1 MYDFHSFRVTWITL
15 ALAAGVPLELVQR
28 VTGHRTVEIVLKHY
42 FRPGREDFRETIMS
56 AMPELLTAP
65 TAAPALPAA
74 SGTVAAI
81 IGAGGQQEQVG
92 AGDVLEEALKAL
104 EAMNAKNWR
113 KHRDVAAGFIRR
125 AKELVQ

>member
-1 MYDFHSFRVTWITL
+1 M
-15 ALAAGVPLELVQR
+15 VQR
-28 VTGHRTVEIVLKHY
+28 FTGHRTVEIVLKHY

-65 TAAPALPAA
+65 TAAPALPVA
-74 SGTVAAI
+74 SGTLAEI
-81 IGAGGQQEQVG
+81 IGTGDQQKPAS

-113 KHRDVAAGFIRR
+113 KQRDVAAGFIRQ
-125 AKELVQ
+125 VQKMAS